1 MNNAQKV
8 NEFLSI
14 FGTDLPKT
22 PVSLHEV
29 PANKKQLGLALIFE
43 ELKEL
48 AASMGIAA
56 QAHLNEL
63 CKDFVDNMDEQ
74 HKLHEKH
81 YYPETTEHV
90 LDALIDIEVV
100 MHNVTGFFGLSDN
113 YQRAFDRVHHA
124 NMAKKID
131 ITNYDNVRKTFEH
144 YDDQD
149 VRITISD
156 EGVIRDNRGKIRKP
170 VDWKAAII
178 SDLAWNANA

>member
-14 FGTDLPKT
+14 FGTDLPET

-29 PANKKQLGLALIFE
+29 PADKKQLGLALIFE

-48 AASMGIAA
+48 AGSMGMAY
-56 QAHLNEL
+56 QEYLVEL
-63 CKDFVDNMDEQ
+63 CEEYSTCFSEDSR
-74 HKLHEKH
+74 KLHDKH
-81 YYPETTEHV
+81 FHPETTKHV

-100 MHNVTGFFGLSDN
+100 THNVTSFFGLADN

-131 ITNYDNVRKTFEH
+131 TTNYDNVRKTFEH
-144 YDDQD
+144 YDEQD

-156 EGVIRDNRGKIRKP
+156 EGVIRDNKGKIRKP
-170 VDWKAAII
+170 ADWEAAVI
-178 SDLAWNANA
+178 SDLAWNA